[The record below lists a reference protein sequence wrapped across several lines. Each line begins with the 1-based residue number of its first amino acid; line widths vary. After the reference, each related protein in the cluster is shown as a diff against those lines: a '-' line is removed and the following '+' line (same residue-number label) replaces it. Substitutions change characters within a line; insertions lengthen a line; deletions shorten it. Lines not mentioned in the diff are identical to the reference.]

1 MAEESG
7 ERFVADRFARLAWS
21 APVSIAS
28 VPQSPLNRL
37 HDAHGVIYKWSR
49 TRREEKG
56 EERRERKEAEGN

>member
-1 MAEESG
+1 METGLGSPAPSSCEGIDTGTEVAEESG

-37 HDAHGVIYKWSR
+37 HDAHGVIYK
-49 TRREEKG
+49 
-56 EERRERKEAEGN
+56 